1 MGSAMKRVF
10 LTPWILAA
18 ISLLV
23 GSLAAGEQLLA
34 VDWSPTDALIYR
46 LDAET
51 GDPQALGAAGF
62 GGLNA
67 LARHPDG
74 TFYSVDAAGALLT
87 IDPDTGTGTPVTT
100 INLGGPAVNMPG
112 LAFTPGG
119 SLYAINNGVPED
131 ELYVIDVGTG
141 TGLLVGP
148 TGRTTL
154 QALTFGPDGTL
165 YGWDVATGVAGGLCT
180 LDPITGAA
188 TDVNPAVGADEEI
201 QCLTF
206 APDGALYG
214 AHRDIYTIN
223 PATGKLTLIVAMG
236 GVGIRGM
243 EFLVTPPLRLRLLQ
257 QGPEAVLCWFTET
270 NRVYQVQQRN
280 NLGPITDWNPVG
292 PPVPGTGEEVC
303 LTNSFPASQSF
314 FRLRAAPIPAEP

>member
-1 MGSAMKRVF
+1 MNKRI
-10 LTPWILAA
+10 LLAA
-18 ISLLV
+18 VLV
-23 GSLAAGEQLLA
+23 LSAHLALGEQLLA
-34 VDWSPTDALIYR
+34 VNSSSTDSLIYR

-51 GDPQALGAAGF
+51 GDPQVLGAAGF

-87 IDPDTGTGTPVTT
+87 IDPDTGAGTPVTT
-100 INLGGPAVNMPG
+100 INLGGLAVNMPG

-119 SLYAINNGVPED
+119 ALYAINNGFPED

-165 YGWDVATGVAGGLCT
+165 YGWDVSTGVAGGLYT
-180 LDPITGAA
+180 LDPVTGAA
-188 TDVNPAVGADEEI
+188 TDVNPAVGADEDI

-206 APDGALYG
+206 APNGALYG
-214 AHRDIYTIN
+214 ANREIYTID
-223 PATGKLTLIVAMG
+223 PATGELTLVVAMG
-236 GVGIRGM
+236 GVDIRGM
-243 EFLVTPPLRLRLLQ
+243 EFLATRPLRLRLLQ

-270 NRVYQVQQRN
+270 NLVYQIQQRTD
-280 NLGPITDWNPVG
+280 LGPITDWNPVG
-292 PPVPGTGEEVC
+292 TPIPGTGEDVC
-303 LTNSFPASQSF
+303 FTNSFPASQSF
-314 FRLRAAPIPAEP
+314 FRLQAAPIPGSP